1 MREGEERISEV
12 NYDGLSLTRHDLTVR
27 KKKKKTKLLE
37 LYFFLVYFHDL
48 KRGGQKI
55 NIYLLY
61 KKL

>member
-37 LYFFLVYFHDL
+37 LYLFS
-48 KRGGQKI
+48 
-55 NIYLLY
+55 
-61 KKL
+61 